1 MYISAHITALVEHG
15 VGAILSDLHP
25 DLGAVSTGV
34 RDAPFIT
41 RAFLHITINLA
52 LRVNVCTIIVKLRV
66 KKLKVR
72 WVSSQA
78 HNFTKLFKARTVGVY
93 LWFELNTN
101 ESWNLIIFSYSLI
114 QNACAHDRVCEEAS
128 LELILDGVVD
138 YGGEVDEPH
147 RGEHRHG

>member
-52 LRVNVCTIIVKLRV
+52 LLVNVCTIIVKLRV
-66 KKLKVR
+66 KKLKA
-72 WVSSQA
+72 Q
-78 HNFTKLFKARTVGVY
+78 
-93 LWFELNTN
+93 
-101 ESWNLIIFSYSLI
+101 
-114 QNACAHDRVCEEAS
+114 
-128 LELILDGVVD
+128 
-138 YGGEVDEPH
+138 GEVSQLTSS
-147 RGEHRHG
+147 